1 MSAGSFRTIAL
12 LSILA
17 FGLSALL
24 FLSGLLDTFELKA
37 YDYMSRHLN
46 PRFSSDHIVIV
57 AIDQKSISALAGQD
71 ISWPWPR
78 QVYVPLLEHLSE
90 ADGVFMDILFT
101 EHSSYGVADDNVF
114 SEAMQKAGNV
124 YLPLFLTDTREALS
138 SHDAELAQKISM
150 PGPVVPGISSRS
162 LISPLGQFSS
172 ASAGLGN
179 VMIKPDEDGIY
190 RRTPLFLQAAEYT
203 IPHFV
208 LPYLVGKKLVT
219 VQDTRAYSSGREI
232 PLSGGMMLLRYS
244 PDASPF
250 RTVSA
255 AEIIQSHLESI
266 AGKEPLLKKESFRG
280 KIIFVG
286 LTAPG
291 LYDLKPTAVTP
302 ISTGVHIHATTLENI
317 IRQNYLMQLTV
328 FPVILFMLAISVTV
342 TASVLRYHSLST
354 STAVFSTAV
363 LTALAVPA
371 LMFTYGL
378 YLKVIPAL
386 IDAVLSFAVS
396 AAYSYAV
403 EGRQRRF
410 IKRTFDQYMDRTLV
424 EHVLENPELIRPGG
438 RKKRVTVF
446 FADIAGFT
454 TLAEQLPPEEAAMIL
469 HGIFNAFTE
478 VIIRNRGVIDKYI
491 GDSVMA
497 FWGAP
502 VSSGQDE
509 SSACR
514 AAIECMEAL
523 QDLNVSFAAQGLPP
537 VSMRIGIHTGEAL
550 VGNLG
555 SDRLFDYTVVG
566 DTVNLASRLESVNK
580 VFGTRIIISRDT
592 FAGAADL
599 FLARELG
606 RIEVKGK
613 SSVATIYEL
622 IGFRDSAT
630 AATRDMLSLFRDGLE
645 LFRREE
651 WQQAGEIFNRV
662 LNDSPEDGPSAFYL
676 RRCASPVRTASLT
689 GSSDIIKMTE
699 K

>member
-190 RRTPLFLQAAEYT
+190 RRTPLFFQAAEYT

-266 AGKEPLLKKESFRG
+266 AG
-280 KIIFVG
+280 
-286 LTAPG
+286 
-291 LYDLKPTAVTP
+291 
-302 ISTGVHIHATTLENI
+302 
-317 IRQNYLMQLTV
+317 
-328 FPVILFMLAISVTV
+328 
-342 TASVLRYHSLST
+342 
-354 STAVFSTAV
+354 
-363 LTALAVPA
+363 
-371 LMFTYGL
+371 
-378 YLKVIPAL
+378 
-386 IDAVLSFAVS
+386 
-396 AAYSYAV
+396 
-403 EGRQRRF
+403 
-410 IKRTFDQYMDRTLV
+410 
-424 EHVLENPELIRPGG
+424 
-438 RKKRVTVF
+438 
-446 FADIAGFT
+446 
-454 TLAEQLPPEEAAMIL
+454 
-469 HGIFNAFTE
+469 
-478 VIIRNRGVIDKYI
+478 
-491 GDSVMA
+491 
-497 FWGAP
+497 
-502 VSSGQDE
+502 
-509 SSACR
+509 
-514 AAIECMEAL
+514 
-523 QDLNVSFAAQGLPP
+523 
-537 VSMRIGIHTGEAL
+537 
-550 VGNLG
+550 
-555 SDRLFDYTVVG
+555 
-566 DTVNLASRLESVNK
+566 
-580 VFGTRIIISRDT
+580 
-592 FAGAADL
+592 
-599 FLARELG
+599 
-606 RIEVKGK
+606 
-613 SSVATIYEL
+613 
-622 IGFRDSAT
+622 
-630 AATRDMLSLFRDGLE
+630 
-645 LFRREE
+645 
-651 WQQAGEIFNRV
+651 
-662 LNDSPEDGPSAFYL
+662 
-676 RRCASPVRTASLT
+676 
-689 GSSDIIKMTE
+689 
-699 K
+699 

>member
-1 MSAGSFRTIAL
+1 MSISTFRKIAL
-12 LSILA
+12 LSGLT
-17 FGLSALL
+17 FGLSSLL
-24 FLSGLLDTFELKA
+24 FLSGLLDTFELRA
-37 YDYMSRHLN
+37 YDYLSRHLN
-46 PRFSSDHIVIV
+46 PRSTSDQIVIA
-57 AIDQKSISALAGQD
+57 AIDQKSISALAGEG

-78 QVYVPLLEHLSE
+78 QVYAPLIEHLSE
-90 ADGVFMDILFT
+90 ADAVFMDILFT
-101 EHSSYGVADDNVF
+101 EDSSYGVADDTVF
-114 SEAMQKAGNV
+114 SESMQKAGNV
-124 YLPLFLTDTREALS
+124 YLPLLLTDTREALS

-150 PGPVVPGISSRS
+150 DGPIASEISSRS
-162 LISPLGQFSS
+162 LIAPLEQFSS

-179 VMIKPDEDGIY
+179 VMIRPDEDGIY
-190 RRTPLFLQAAEYT
+190 RRTPLFFQTAEYT

-208 LPYLVGKKLVT
+208 LPYLLEKKFVT
-219 VQDTRAYSSGREI
+219 VHENRAYTSGREI

-244 PDASPF
+244 RDAYPF
-250 RTVSA
+250 RTISA
-255 AEIIQSHLESI
+255 ADIIQSHLESI

-302 ISTGVHIHATTLENI
+302 VSTGVHIHATTLDNL
-317 IRQNYLMQLTV
+317 IRQNYLTQLSIY
-328 FPVILFMLAISVTV
+328 PVILFMLAISVMV
-342 TASVLRYHSLST
+342 VSSVLRYHSLAT
-354 STAVFSTAV
+354 STAVFSIAV
-363 LTALAVPA
+363 LTALAAPA
-371 LMFTYGL
+371 LMFSYGL
-378 YLKVIPAL
+378 YLRVMPAL
-386 IDAVLSFAVS
+386 ITAVLSFAIA

-403 EGRQRRF
+403 EGKQRRF

-454 TLAEQLPPEEAAMIL
+454 TLAEQLPPEEAALIL
-469 HGIFNAFTE
+469 HAIFNAFTE

-491 GDSVMA
+491 GDCVMA

-523 QDLNVSFAAQGLPP
+523 QDLNVSFAARGLPS

-550 VGNLG
+550 IGNLG

-580 VFGTRIIISRDT
+580 VFGTRIIMSRET
-592 FAGAADL
+592 FAGTADL

-606 RIEVKGK
+606 RIEVKGR
-613 SSVATIYEL
+613 SSAAAIYEL
-622 IGFRDSAT
+622 VGFRKSA
-630 AATRDMLSLFRDGLE
+630 AENTRNMVSLFQDGLE
-645 LFRREE
+645 LFRRGE
-651 WQQAGEIFNRV
+651 WQQAGEIFSRV
-662 LNDSPEDGPSAFYL
+662 LGYIPEDGPSAFYL
-676 RRCASPVRTASLT
+676 KRCASPAGTTSLT
-689 GSSDIIKMTE
+689 GCSDIITMTE

>member
-1 MSAGSFRTIAL
+1 MSASSFRKIAL
-12 LSILA
+12 LSVPA
-17 FGLSALL
+17 FALSALL

-46 PRFSSDHIVIV
+46 PRSASDHIVIV

-78 QVYVPLLEHLSE
+78 QVYAPMLEHLAE
-90 ADGVFMDILFT
+90 ADAVFMDILFT
-101 EHSSYGVADDNVF
+101 EDSSYGVADDNVF
-114 SEAMQKAGNV
+114 TEAMQNSGKV
-124 YLPLFLTDTREALS
+124 YLPLLLTNTRASLS
-138 SHDAELAQKISM
+138 GHDAELAQKISM
-150 PGPVVPGISSRS
+150 PGPTATGIPSRS
-162 LISPLGQFSS
+162 LISPLRQFSS

-190 RRTPLFLQAAEYT
+190 RRTPLFFPAAEYT

-208 LPYLVGKKLVT
+208 LPYLLGKKLVT
-219 VQDTRAYSSGREI
+219 VHDNRVYSSGRKI
-232 PLSGGMMLLRYS
+232 PLSGGTMLLRYS
-244 PDASPF
+244 PDTSPF

-255 AEIIQSHLESI
+255 SDIIQSHLDSI
-266 AGKEPLLKKESFRG
+266 AGKEPLMKKESFRG

-302 ISTGVHIHATTLENI
+302 ISTGVHIHATTLDNI
-317 IRQNYLMQLTV
+317 IRQNYLIQIDVL
-328 FPVILFMLAISVTV
+328 PVIFFMLVVSVMV
-342 TASVLRYHSLST
+342 TASVLRYHSLFAS
-354 STAVFSTAV
+354 AVVFSAAV
-363 LTALAVPA
+363 LTALAAPA
-371 LMFTYGL
+371 LMFLYGL

-386 IDAVLSFAVS
+386 IAAVLSFAVA

-438 RKKRVTVF
+438 RKMRVTVF

-454 TLAEQLPPEEAAMIL
+454 TLAEQLSPEKAAMVL
-469 HGIFNAFTE
+469 HDIFNAFTE

-491 GDSVMA
+491 GDCVMA

-509 SSACR
+509 SSACC
-514 AAIECMEAL
+514 AAIACMQAL
-523 QDLNVSFAAQGLPP
+523 LDLNVSFAAQGLPC
-537 VSMRIGIHTGEAL
+537 VSMRIGIHTGDAL

-580 VFGTRIIISRDT
+580 VFGTRIIVSRET
-592 FAGAADL
+592 FVATADI

-613 SSVATIYEL
+613 AAATAVYEL
-622 IGFRDSAT
+622 IGFRDNAT
-630 AATRDMLSLFRDGLE
+630 EKTRDMVSLFHDGLE
-645 LFRREE
+645 RFRREE
-651 WQQAGEIFNRV
+651 WQQAEEIFSRV
-662 LNDSPEDGPSAFYL
+662 LGNNPEDGPSAFYL
-676 RRCASPVRTASLT
+676 RRCASPLSTTSLT
-689 GSSDIIKMTE
+689 GCSDIITMTE

>member
-1 MSAGSFRTIAL
+1 MSASPCRKVAL
-12 LSILA
+12 LSVLA
-17 FGLSALL
+17 FGISALL

-46 PRFSSDHIVIV
+46 PRSASDQVVIV
-57 AIDQKSISALAGQD
+57 AIDQKSISALAGQG

-78 QVYVPLLEHLSE
+78 QVYAPLLEHLSE
-90 ADGVFMDILFT
+90 ADAVFMDLLFT
-101 EHSSYGVADDNVF
+101 EDSSYGVADDTVF
-114 SEAMQKAGNV
+114 AEAMQKAGNV
-124 YLPLFLTDTREALS
+124 YLPLLLTDTREALS
-138 SHDAELAQKISM
+138 SHDAELAQEISM
-150 PGPVVPGISSRS
+150 DGPIASGISSRS
-162 LISPLGQFSS
+162 LIAPLERFSS
-172 ASAGLGN
+172 VSAGLGN
-179 VMIKPDEDGIY
+179 VMIRPDEDGIY
-190 RRTPLFLQAAEYT
+190 RRTPLFFQAAEYT

-208 LPYLVGKKLVT
+208 LPYLLGKKLVT
-219 VQDTRAYSSGREI
+219 VHDNRAYTSGREI
-232 PLSGGMMLLRYS
+232 PLSEGTMLLRYS
-244 PDASPF
+244 RDAYPF
-250 RTVSA
+250 RTISA
-255 AEIIQSHLESI
+255 ADIIQSHLESI
-266 AGKEPLLKKESFRG
+266 SGKEPSLAKESFRG
-280 KIIFVG
+280 KAIFVG

-302 ISTGVHIHATTLENI
+302 VSTGVHIHATTLDNL
-317 IRQNYLMQLTV
+317 IRQNYLTQLSV
-328 FPVILFMLAISVTV
+328 YPVILFMFAISVTV
-342 TASVLRYHSLST
+342 VSSVLRYHSLAT

-363 LTALAVPA
+363 LTALAAPA
-371 LMFTYGL
+371 LMFSYGL
-378 YLKVIPAL
+378 YLRVIPAL
-386 IDAVLSFAVS
+386 ITAVLSFAIA

-403 EGRQRRF
+403 EGKQRRF

-454 TLAEQLPPEEAAMIL
+454 TLAEQLPPEEAALIL
-469 HGIFNAFTE
+469 HAIFNAFTE

-491 GDSVMA
+491 GDCVMA

-502 VSSGQDE
+502 LSYGQDE

-523 QDLNVSFAAQGLPP
+523 QDLNVSFAARGLPP

-580 VFGTRIIISRDT
+580 VFGTRIIMSRET
-592 FAGAADL
+592 FAGTADL

-606 RIEVKGK
+606 RIEVKGR
-613 SSVATIYEL
+613 SSAAAIYEL
-622 IGFRDSAT
+622 IGFRKSA
-630 AATRDMLSLFRDGLE
+630 AEKTRDMVSLFQNGLE
-645 LFRREE
+645 LFRRGE
-651 WQQAGEIFNRV
+651 WQQAGEIFSRV
-662 LNDSPEDGPSAFYL
+662 LGYIPEDGPSAFYL
-676 RRCASPVRTASLT
+676 QRCAPPAGTASLT
-689 GSSDIIKMTE
+689 GCSDIITMTE